1 MRLPTI
7 EGTIRRR
14 ILVNYR
20 VDPMVIRRIL
30 PSRFRPKLY
39 EGRAIAG
46 VCLIRLEHIR
56 PKILPAFIGI
66 NSENA
71 AHRIAVLWDDEQ
83 GVTREG
89 VFIPRRDTNSE
100 INHLMGGR
108 IFPGEHNKAEFTV
121 QESETEILF
130 SMESRDG
137 EIKVDLAGR
146 ISDALPNSS
155 VFPSLSAASSFF
167 ETGSLGYSV
176 TGAARRLDGIELET
190 KEWRVEPLKIDRVDS
205 SFFADE
211 ERFPKG
217 SVEFDHALIMRN
229 IAHEWHSASDLYV

>member
-20 VDPMVIRRIL
+20 VNPTVIQRLL

-39 EGRAIAG
+39 EGRAVAG

-108 IFPGEHNKAEFTV
+108 VFPGEHNKAAFRV
-121 QESETEILF
+121 QESETEISF

-137 EIKVDLAGR
+137 KVKVDLAGR

-176 TGAARRLDGIELET
+176 TGDAHRLDGLELET
-190 KEWRVEPLKIDRVDS
+190 KEWRVEPLQLDRINS

>member
-20 VDPMVIRRIL
+20 VDPMAISIQRLL

-39 EGRAIAG
+39 EGRAVAG
-46 VCLIRLEHIR
+46 ICLIRLEHIR

-71 AHRIAVLWDDEQ
+71 AHRIAVLWDDDQ

-89 VFIPRRDTNSE
+89 VFIPRRDTDSD

-121 QESETEILF
+121 QESETEISF

-137 EIKVDLAGR
+137 QVKVNLTGR
-146 ISDALPNSS
+146 ISDTLPNSS
-155 VFPSLSAASSFF
+155 VFTSLSAASSFF
-167 ETGSLGYSV
+167 EPGSLGYSV
-176 TGAARRLDGIELET
+176 TGDAHRLDGLELET
-190 KEWRVEPLKIDRVDS
+190 KEWRVEPLQLDRVNS

-211 ERFPKG
+211 ERFPRG
-217 SVEFDHALIMRN
+217 SAEFDHALIMRN
-229 IAHEWHSASDLYV
+229 IAH

>member
-7 EGTIRRR
+7 EGIIRRR

-20 VDPMVIRRIL
+20 VDPTVIQRLL

-46 VCLIRLEHIR
+46 ICLIRLEHIR
-56 PKILPAFIGI
+56 PKVLPAFIGI

-108 IFPGEHNKAEFTV
+108 IFPGEHNKAAFTV
-121 QESETEILF
+121 EESESEIRF

-137 EIKVDLAGR
+137 EIKVGLAGR
-146 ISDALPNSS
+146 ISDALPKSS

-167 ETGSLGYSV
+167 EPGSLGYSV
-176 TGAARRLDGIELET
+176 TGDAHRLDGIELET
-190 KEWRVEPLKIDRVDS
+190 KEWRVEPLSLDRVTS
-205 SFFADE
+205 SYFADE
-211 ERFPKG
+211 EKFPQG
-217 SVEFDHALIMRN
+217 SAEFDHALIMRN
-229 IAHEWHSASDLYV
+229 IAHEWHSASDLYL

>member
-7 EGTIRRR
+7 EGIIRRR

-20 VDPMVIRRIL
+20 VDPMVIQRLL

-39 EGRAIAG
+39 EGRAVAG

-108 IFPGEHNKAEFTV
+108 IFPGEHNKAAFTV
-121 QESETEILF
+121 QESETEICF

-137 EIKVDLAGR
+137 QVKVDLAGR

-167 ETGSLGYSV
+167 EPGSFGYSV
-176 TGAARRLDGIELET
+176 TGDAHRLDGIELET
-190 KEWRVEPLKIDRVDS
+190 KEWRVEPLQLDRVKS

-217 SVEFDHALIMRN
+217 SAEFDHALIMRN

>member
-7 EGTIRRR
+7 EGVIRRR

-20 VDPMVIRRIL
+20 VDPTAIQRLL

-46 VCLIRLEHIR
+46 ICLIRLEHIR
-56 PKILPAFIGI
+56 PKVLPAFIGI

-108 IFPGEHNKAEFTV
+108 IFPGEHNKASFTV
-121 QESETEILF
+121 EESETEVSF
-130 SMESRDG
+130 SMESLDG
-137 EIKVDLAGR
+137 QVKVGLVGR
-146 ISDALPNSS
+146 ISDALPTSS
-155 VFPSLSAASSFF
+155 LFSSLSAASSFF
-167 ETGSLGYSV
+167 EPGSLGYSV
-176 TGAARRLDGIELET
+176 TGDAHRLDGNELET
-190 KEWRVEPLKIDRVDS
+190 NVWRAQRLTVDRGNS

-211 ERFPKG
+211 ERFAKG

-229 IAHEWHSASDLYV
+229 IPHEWHSASDLYV